1 MCQVFG
7 LWVYD
12 TDTSQ
17 SSVQCSVSD
26 HKLPSRV
33 HEVATISDTDT
44 EVETLLLSLPPL
56 KALVS
61 FVQLLGCEGFAFLT
75 SNFWVFVLWLQCKKI
90 GCGLRDSS
98 PICPDTQQLFKLWYV
113 HIFKKQTYFYYHQYT
128 HKYFKNTYFIYLFG
142 SNCWIAYAISNPAIT
157 LCNSYCCF
165 GVF

>member
-1 MCQVFG
+1 MCQVCG

-44 EVETLLLSLPPL
+44 EVETLLLSLPPF

-61 FVQLLGCEGFAFLT
+61 FVQLLGARALLSWRPTSGCLSFGLNVKRLDWLWTQGPIHHLHSFPNPLALFEWGGETCPLITHALIPISCLNKLYAFLR
-75 SNFWVFVLWLQCKKI
+75 K
-90 GCGLRDSS
+90 
-98 PICPDTQQLFKLWYV
+98 
-113 HIFKKQTYFYYHQYT
+113 HIFYCHQ
-128 HKYFKNTYFIYLFG
+128 HHINNLNSTYFID
-142 SNCWIAYAISNPAIT
+142 
-157 LCNSYCCF
+157 
-165 GVF
+165 